1 MKLRVQ
7 YTGQLRTAVGRSE
20 DELELPEATTVP
32 LLLRDLAVRLGG
44 QAAAHLSTSA
54 GQIPCGLL
62 VVVNGAA
69 IAASHASETRLSPG
83 DTVTLLPPIAGG

>member
-7 YTGQLRTAVGRSE
+7 YTGQLRSAVGRSE

-32 LLLRDLAVRLGG
+32 LLLRELSSRLGER
-44 QAAAHLSTSA
+44 AAPHLLAEGSD
-54 GQIPCGLL
+54 IPCGLL

-69 IAASHASETRLSPG
+69 VAASQAHHTRLSAG